1 LIKYRVEYLLTVPV
15 LIALFGHYLALS
27 MKPASTAQRP
37 EKLFK
42 ERVLIALVGVLAVT
56 FLFATYVDMPTLAMF
71 TGQRYIS
78 LE

>member
-1 LIKYRVEYLLTVPV
+1 VPV

-27 MKPASTAQRP
+27 MGPASTAQRP

-42 ERVLIALVGVLAVT
+42 ERTLIALVGLLAAT
-56 FLFATYVDMPTLAMF
+56 FLFATYVNIPALDLFA
-71 TGQRYIS
+71 GQRYIS

>member
-1 LIKYRVEYLLTVPV
+1 MPV

-27 MKPASTAQRP
+27 MEPDSAAQRP

-42 ERVLIALVGVLAVT
+42 ERALIALVGLLVVT
-56 FLFATYVDMPTLAMF
+56 FLFATYVDIPALDIF
-71 TGQRYIS
+71 TGQRYIG